1 MRLDRNTKPGR
12 AGKYALIKM
21 REISQGKWMEILSK
35 DGTAKIPIS
44 LIDFGTTPSKSFFV
58 IKGSDRFAAAALKA
72 YRDEVLAELFE
83 TSVLLETRPGDEA
96 GTKWMQDHIK
106 SLREYASDL
115 TDLLAEWGKLQTKL
129 PD

>member
-1 MRLDRNTKPGR
+1 MRLDRNIKPGR

-35 DGTAKIPIS
+35 DGTAKIPVS

-72 YRDEVLAELFE
+72 YRDQVLSELFE
-83 TSVLLETRPGDEA
+83 LELARNARAVNEP
-96 GTKWMQDHIK
+96 WMTEQMQ
-106 SLREYASDL
+106 SLREYAKDL
-115 TDLLAEWGKLQTKL
+115 TDLLAEWGRLETKL